1 MYVTDSL
8 FFLQHLVAQNEN
20 DNDRQMFS
28 SKYRD
33 IMDNYEHPEKEENAE
48 EIRERIIN
56 KANRLAGEI
65 T

>member
-8 FFLQHLVAQNEN
+8 FFLQHLIAQNEN

-33 IMDNYEHPEKEENAE
+33 IMDNYEYPEKEENAE

>member
-33 IMDNYEHPEKEENAE
+33 IMGSYNQPEKEENAE

-56 KANRLAGEI
+56 KANRLAGERL
-65 T
+65 

>member
-33 IMDNYEHPEKEENAE
+33 IMESCREPEKEENAE
-48 EIRERIIN
+48 EIRDRIIN